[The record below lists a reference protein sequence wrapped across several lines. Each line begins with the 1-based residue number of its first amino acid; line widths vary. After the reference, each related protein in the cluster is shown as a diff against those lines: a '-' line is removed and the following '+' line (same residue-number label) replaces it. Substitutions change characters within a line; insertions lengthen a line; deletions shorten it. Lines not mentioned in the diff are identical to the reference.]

1 MTQHKD
7 VGAIQRLSPAN
18 AEQLTHFIQRRMT
31 LKQLQVILAL
41 QRHKTIA
48 NASGS
53 LCMTAANVS
62 LYIREM
68 EQQLQTPLF
77 LRNNGLYRA
86 TAAGLLLTQLA
97 QRIDNECQR
106 TIDRCRQAVLHP
118 EAHSLGIGYIG
129 ASMSAYAYALWHRL
143 LPQVEGNSLHIEDL
157 SGLLHNSDMQM
168 PRDEQLGIVLST
180 SPLNMAYDSS
190 EWHIQ
195 TFVLR
200 QYHILVDSR
209 SPLSNEPSFLLPRV
223 NATLDA
229 MLHDHILVH
238 YPDHS
243 AISFYNNAMAV
254 MQAGL
259 PDDTALIVSAFEF
272 ESIAHQN
279 ALQVLDSL
287 QVDHLCYLYV
297 HPRASIIAGLP
308 DALSTLIEMEHA
320 A

>member
-7 VGAIQRLSPAN
+7 VGAIQRLSPEN
-18 AEQLTHFIQRRMT
+18 AEQLSHFIQRRVT

-77 LRNNGLYRA
+77 LRNNGLYSA

-97 QRIDNECQR
+97 QRIHNECQR

-157 SGLLHNSDMQM
+157 SGLLHSDMLM

-190 EWHIQ
+190 EWRIK
-195 TFVLR
+195 TFMLR
-200 QYHILVDSR
+200 HYHILVDAR
-209 SPLSNEPSFLLPRV
+209 YPVPNAPRFLLPRV
-223 NATLDA
+223 NAMLDA

-238 YPDHS
+238 YPNHS

-259 PDDTALIVSAFEF
+259 PSDTALVVSAFEF
-272 ESIAHQN
+272 DSLAHQN
-279 ALQVLDSL
+279 SLTVLDSL
-287 QVDHLCYLYV
+287 QVNHLCYLYV
-297 HPRASIIAGLP
+297 HPRADILSGLS
-308 DALSTLIEMEHA
+308 DALDTLIFMEDA

>member
-7 VGAIQRLSPAN
+7 VSAIQRLSPET
-18 AEQLTHFIQRRMT
+18 AEQLTHFILRRMT
-31 LKQLQVILAL
+31 LKQLQVVHAL

-48 NASGS
+48 NASDS
-53 LCMTAANVS
+53 LSMTAANVS

-68 EQQLQTPLF
+68 EQLLQTPLF
-77 LRNNGLYRA
+77 LRNNGLYSA

-118 EAHSLGIGYIG
+118 EAHSIGIGYIG
-129 ASMSAYAYALWHRL
+129 ASMSAYAYSLWHRL

-157 SGLLHNSDMQM
+157 SGLLHSDMLM

-190 EWHIQ
+190 EWHIK
-195 TFVLR
+195 TFMLR
-200 QYHILVDSR
+200 QYHILLDMR
-209 SPLSNEPSFLLPRV
+209 HPLPTSPSFLLPRV

-229 MLHDHILVH
+229 TLHDHILTH
-238 YPDHS
+238 YPHHS

-254 MQAGL
+254 LQAGL
-259 PDDTALIVSAFEF
+259 PADTALVASAFEF
-272 ESIAHQN
+272 DSLAHQSSL
-279 ALQVLDSL
+279 AVLDTL

-297 HPRASIIAGLP
+297 HPRANRITGLA
-308 DALSTLIEMEHA
+308 DALNTLISMEHA

>member
-7 VGAIQRLSPAN
+7 VSAIQRLSPEN
-18 AEQLTHFIQRRMT
+18 AEQLSHFIQRRMT

-77 LRNNGLYRA
+77 LRNNGLYSA

-97 QRIDNECQR
+97 QRIDNECHR

-118 EAHSLGIGYIG
+118 EAHSIGIGYIG

-157 SGLLHNSDMQM
+157 SGLLHSDMLM

-190 EWHIQ
+190 EWRIK
-195 TFVLR
+195 TFMLR
-200 QYHILVDSR
+200 YYHILMDTQ
-209 SPLSNEPSFLLPRV
+209 SPLSEAPSFLLPRV

-238 YPDHS
+238 YPHHA

-254 MQAGL
+254 LQAGL
-259 PDDTALIVSAFEF
+259 PADTALVVSAFEF
-272 ESIAHQN
+272 DSLTHQSSL
-279 ALQVLDSL
+279 AILDTL

-297 HPRASIIAGLP
+297 HPRANIISGLP
-308 DALSTLIEMEHA
+308 EALDALITIERA